1 MKNPTMVQP
10 RTKTFTKPINKT
22 STILSRLFFQGVREA
37 LIKNKDKLKCTS
49 KLTEPVTL
57 DGEVLPITTGV
68 RLQGSVT
75 LTADIFHSFKPTW
88 LKKLLVL
95 FVLRGVQRSDKFK
108 KNLIDRLN
116 DQVLKE
122 DYFPLT
128 TSPDIIDPEDWVYL
142 PRGYYLDPMAARFDL
157 TTEFDLFI
165 NDMAVVDDKLT
176 LHLTASSMWRDLP
189 IRVNE
194 R

>member
-1 MKNPTMVQP
+1 MTTMAQP
-10 RTKTFTKPINKT
+10 RTKTYTKPINKT
-22 STILSRLFFQGVREA
+22 STILARLFFQGLRGA
-37 LIKNKDKLKCTS
+37 LVENKDQFKCTS
-49 KLTEPVTL
+49 RLTEPVSI
-57 DGEVLPITTGV
+57 DGDVIPIITGV

-75 LTADIFHSFKPTW
+75 LNADIFDRFKPTW
-88 LKKLLVL
+88 LKKLAVL
-95 FVLRGVQRSDKFK
+95 FVLRGVKRSENFK

-128 TSPDIIDPEDWVYL
+128 TTPEIIDPEDWVSL

-165 NDMAVVDDKLT
+165 NDLMVSEDGQLT
-176 LHLTASSMWRDLP
+176 VHLTISSMWRDLP
-189 IRVNE
+189 IRG
-194 R
+194 